1 MSASAAAALAL
12 GSKALLPSL
21 EGARRWRRRLR
32 RQAAPRFGGA
42 VDGGGGGDIGGGGA
56 TLAAAP
62 RSRSS
67 NSSGSSSS
75 GSSSSSSSSGAAASD
90 AGAPSLLET
99 AEGVA
104 LSDQVQAEAMLRAFG
119 EDVALH
125 TETAL
130 LQEEEGSTFFISDI
144 LKLVIAP
151 FVAVLLDPIAG
162 PAMRKSSDMLSG
174 SGAAGPVAGFI
185 AKFIGAIIALILGMI
200 VAISVS
206 QAVGEAVIYHCSWQT
221 VDYVGRFVSSAVVET
236 AVNDLNE
243 CAARNSAAQFGRQIL
258 RRNSRNFLIV
268 PPSSRRYLFHQAMP
282 MQKDIVVGI
291 TSDALSDSLTYGL
304 HHTLTNALSDSL
316 AADLTPPT
324 MHYYYCVYCY
334 YYGNF
339 CDVCFKVSD
348 RQLLHRQWW
357 LGASEPGVV
366 H

>member
-1 MSASAAAALAL
+1 MSVSAAAALAL

-21 EGARRWRRRLR
+21 PALSAL
-32 RQAAPRFGGA
+32 AAAAAASAATDSGGGSSS
-42 VDGGGGGDIGGGGA
+42 DGGSGGDIG
-56 TLAAAP
+56 
-62 RSRSS
+62 SNRSS
-67 NSSGSSSS
+67 R
-75 GSSSSSSSSGAAASD
+75 GSSSSSSS

-162 PAMRKSSDMLSG
+162 PAMRKGSDMLSG
-174 SGAAGPVAGFI
+174 SGAAGPVAGII
-185 AKFIGAIIALILGMI
+185 AKIIGAIIALILGMI

-243 CAARNSAAQFGRQIL
+243 CAARNSAAQFFCAFPRNSSQFSEPPSVLAQVPLPPGDADAEGHRRRHNL
-258 RRNSRNFLIV
+258 RRALRLAHV
-268 PPSSRRYLFHQAMP
+268 RPPPHADERALRLPRRRPHAA
-282 MQKDIVVGI
+282 D
-291 TSDALSDSLTYGL
+291 DALLLLRVLLLLRKLLRRLLQGER
-304 HHTLTNALSDSL
+304 
-316 AADLTPPT
+316 PPAPPPP
-324 MHYYYCVYCY
+324 V
-334 YYGNF
+334 
-339 CDVCFKVSD
+339 VA
-348 RQLLHRQWW
+348 RR
-357 LGASEPGVV
+357 LGARCDPLALAST
-366 H
+366 

>member
-1 MSASAAAALAL
+1 MSAAAALAL

-21 EGARRWRRRLR
+21 PALSAL
-32 RQAAPRFGGA
+32 AAAAAASAATGSS
-42 VDGGGGGDIGGGGA
+42 GGGGGSSSDGGN
-56 TLAAAP
+56 
-62 RSRSS
+62 RRSS
-67 NSSGSSSS
+67 SN
-75 GSSSSSSSSGAAASD
+75 SSSSSGAAASD

-162 PAMRKSSDMLSG
+162 PAMRKGSDMLSG
-174 SGAAGPVAGFI
+174 SGAAGPVAGII
-185 AKFIGAIIALILGMI
+185 AKIIGAIIALILGMI

-243 CAARNSAAQFGRQIL
+243 CAAAQFGRAQFGRAKQFCGAIL
-258 RRNSRNFLIV
+258 
-268 PPSSRRYLFHQAMP
+268 
-282 MQKDIVVGI
+282 
-291 TSDALSDSLTYGL
+291 
-304 HHTLTNALSDSL
+304 
-316 AADLTPPT
+316 
-324 MHYYYCVYCY
+324 
-334 YYGNF
+334 
-339 CDVCFKVSD
+339 
-348 RQLLHRQWW
+348 
-357 LGASEPGVV
+357 
-366 H
+366 

>member
-1 MSASAAAALAL
+1 MESREPRLPGKPMSAAAALAL

-21 EGARRWRRRLR
+21 PALSAL
-32 RQAAPRFGGA
+32 AAAATASAATGS
-42 VDGGGGGDIGGGGA
+42 GGGGGSSSDGG
-56 TLAAAP
+56 
-62 RSRSS
+62 S
-67 NSSGSSSS
+67 NRRSSGSSSN
-75 GSSSSSSSSGAAASD
+75 SSSSGAAASD

-162 PAMRKSSDMLSG
+162 PAMRKGSDMLSG

-243 CAARNSAAQFGRQIL
+243 CAARNSAARNFGAIP
-258 RRNSRNFLIV
+258 RNSVSLH
-268 PPSSRRYLFHQAMP
+268 PLSRRYLFHQAMP

>member
-1 MSASAAAALAL
+1 MSAASAALAL

-21 EGARRWRRRLR
+21 PALSAL
-32 RQAAPRFGGA
+32 AAAATASAATGS
-42 VDGGGGGDIGGGGA
+42 GGGGGSSSDGGSVGDIGGSN
-56 TLAAAP
+56 
-62 RSRSS
+62 RRSS
-67 NSSGSSSS
+67 SN
-75 GSSSSSSSSGAAASD
+75 SSSSSSSAAASD

-162 PAMRKSSDMLSG
+162 PAMRKGSDMLSG
-174 SGAAGPVAGFI
+174 SGAAGPIAGFI

-243 CAARNSAAQFGRQIL
+243 CAAAQFGRAQFGRAKQFCGAIL
-258 RRNSRNFLIV
+258 
-268 PPSSRRYLFHQAMP
+268 
-282 MQKDIVVGI
+282 
-291 TSDALSDSLTYGL
+291 
-304 HHTLTNALSDSL
+304 
-316 AADLTPPT
+316 
-324 MHYYYCVYCY
+324 
-334 YYGNF
+334 
-339 CDVCFKVSD
+339 
-348 RQLLHRQWW
+348 
-357 LGASEPGVV
+357 
-366 H
+366 

>member
-1 MSASAAAALAL
+1 MSVSAAAALAL

-21 EGARRWRRRLR
+21 PALSAL
-32 RQAAPRFGGA
+32 AAAATASAATGS
-42 VDGGGGGDIGGGGA
+42 GGGGGSSSDGG
-56 TLAAAP
+56 
-62 RSRSS
+62 S
-67 NSSGSSSS
+67 NRRSSGSSSN
-75 GSSSSSSSSGAAASD
+75 SSSSGAAASD

-162 PAMRKSSDMLSG
+162 PAMRKGSDMLSG
-174 SGAAGPVAGFI
+174 SGAAGPIAGFI

-243 CAARNSAAQFGRQIL
+243 CAAAQFGRAQFGRAKQFCGAIL
-258 RRNSRNFLIV
+258 
-268 PPSSRRYLFHQAMP
+268 
-282 MQKDIVVGI
+282 
-291 TSDALSDSLTYGL
+291 
-304 HHTLTNALSDSL
+304 
-316 AADLTPPT
+316 
-324 MHYYYCVYCY
+324 
-334 YYGNF
+334 
-339 CDVCFKVSD
+339 
-348 RQLLHRQWW
+348 
-357 LGASEPGVV
+357 
-366 H
+366 

>member
-1 MSASAAAALAL
+1 MSVSAAAALAL

-21 EGARRWRRRLR
+21 PALSAL
-32 RQAAPRFGGA
+32 AAAAAASAATGSSGGGGSSS
-42 VDGGGGGDIGGGGA
+42 DGGGSSDIGG
-56 TLAAAP
+56 
-62 RSRSS
+62 SNRSS
-67 NSSGSSSS
+67 RGSN
-75 GSSSSSSSSGAAASD
+75 SSSSSGAAA
-90 AGAPSLLET
+90 LLET
-99 AEGVA
+99 AEGVS

-162 PAMRKSSDMLSG
+162 PAMRKGSDMLSG
-174 SGAAGPVAGFI
+174 SGAAGPIAGFI

-243 CAARNSAAQFGRQIL
+243 CAAHNSAAQFGRAIL
-258 RRNSRNFLIV
+258 RRNSLIV
-268 PPSSRRYLFHQAMP
+268 PVSSRRYLFHQAMP

>member
-1 MSASAAAALAL
+1 MSVSAAAALAL

-21 EGARRWRRRLR
+21 PALSAL
-32 RQAAPRFGGA
+32 AAAAAASAATGSSGGGGSSS
-42 VDGGGGGDIGGGGA
+42 DGGGSSDIGG
-56 TLAAAP
+56 
-62 RSRSS
+62 SNRSS
-67 NSSGSSSS
+67 RGSN
-75 GSSSSSSSSGAAASD
+75 SSSSSSGAAASD

-162 PAMRKSSDMLSG
+162 PAMRKGSDMLSG

-243 CAARNSAAQFGRQIL
+243 CAAAQFGRAQFGRAKQFCGAIL
-258 RRNSRNFLIV
+258 
-268 PPSSRRYLFHQAMP
+268 
-282 MQKDIVVGI
+282 
-291 TSDALSDSLTYGL
+291 
-304 HHTLTNALSDSL
+304 
-316 AADLTPPT
+316 
-324 MHYYYCVYCY
+324 
-334 YYGNF
+334 
-339 CDVCFKVSD
+339 
-348 RQLLHRQWW
+348 
-357 LGASEPGVV
+357 
-366 H
+366 

>member
-1 MSASAAAALAL
+1 MSVSAAAALAL

-21 EGARRWRRRLR
+21 PALSAL
-32 RQAAPRFGGA
+32 AAAAAASAATGGSS
-42 VDGGGGGDIGGGGA
+42 DGGG
-56 TLAAAP
+56 
-62 RSRSS
+62 SS
-67 NSSGSSSS
+67 SDGSSGSGIGGSRRRSSS
-75 GSSSSSSSSGAAASD
+75 NSSSSSS
-90 AGAPSLLET
+90 GAPSLLET

-162 PAMRKSSDMLSG
+162 PAMRKGSDMLSG

-243 CAARNSAAQFGRQIL
+243 CAAHNSAAQFGRAIL
-258 RRNSRNFLIV
+258 RRNSLIV
-268 PPSSRRYLFHQAMP
+268 PVSSRRYLFHQAMP

>member
-1 MSASAAAALAL
+1 MSAAAALAL

-21 EGARRWRRRLR
+21 PALSAL
-32 RQAAPRFGGA
+32 AAAATASAATGS
-42 VDGGGGGDIGGGGA
+42 GGGGGSSSDGG
-56 TLAAAP
+56 
-62 RSRSS
+62 S
-67 NSSGSSSS
+67 NRRSSGSSSN
-75 GSSSSSSSSGAAASD
+75 SSSSGAAASD

-162 PAMRKSSDMLSG
+162 PAMRKGSDMLSG

-221 VDYVGRFVSSAVVET
+221 VDYVGRFVSSAVVES

-243 CAARNSAAQFGRQIL
+243 
-258 RRNSRNFLIV
+258 
-268 PPSSRRYLFHQAMP
+268 YLFHQAMP
-282 MQKDIVVGI
+282 MQKDIVVAI

>member
-1 MSASAAAALAL
+1 MSAAAALAL

-21 EGARRWRRRLR
+21 PALSAL
-32 RQAAPRFGGA
+32 AAAAAASAATGSS
-42 VDGGGGGDIGGGGA
+42 GGGG
-56 TLAAAP
+56 
-62 RSRSS
+62 
-67 NSSGSSSS
+67 SSS
-75 GSSSSSSSSGAAASD
+75 GNRRSSSNSSSSSSGAAASD

-162 PAMRKSSDMLSG
+162 PAMRKGSDMLSG

-243 CAARNSAAQFGRQIL
+243 CAARNSAA
-258 RRNSRNFLIV
+258 RNSAARNFGAIPRNSVRL
-268 PPSSRRYLFHQAMP
+268 PGCSRRYLFHQAMP

-357 LGASEPGVV
+357 LGASVPGVV